1 MILLSPINGA
11 ELQILHKLV
20 FFCKC
25 YRFHFTVSGAGASS
39 TILFTLDQIS
49 GFANFPNCHEAGIES
64 CARVNLNFDA
74 FDNRITI
81 FGTSLQRNLENDLD
95 MDTKFFE
102 VTLL

>member
-1 MILLSPINGA
+1 MVLSYKFYINQYSSA
-11 ELQILHKLV
+11 SVIV
-20 FFCKC
+20 S
-25 YRFHFTVSGAGASS
+25 TVSTVNGAGASS

-49 GFANFPNCHEAGIES
+49 GFANFPNCREAGIES

-74 FDNRITI
+74 FDNLITI